1 MSISWYHRFQG
12 KFRKLGRE
20 NYMNILKQGSKL
32 LSVGLLALSLSTG
45 FGGLALARGREGGPN
60 LPPRPAITATPN
72 PVTLN
77 RRRIPSGEI
86 IFTLQ
91 GSHLQQHTRYVIN
104 DTFHCRTDNLSRKTV
119 VTNSAGQF
127 SLRADLSNGCT
138 AGNFRVTLNQGNRQV
153 ASTQVTVRR

>member
-1 MSISWYHRFQG
+1 
-12 KFRKLGRE
+12 
-20 NYMNILKQGSKL
+20 MNILKQGGKL

-45 FGGLALARGREGGPN
+45 VGRLALAHQSGPK

-91 GSHLQQHTRYVIN
+91 GSHLQQRTRYVIN

-138 AGNFRVTLNQGNRQV
+138 AGNFRVTLDQGNRQV

>member
-1 MSISWYHRFQG
+1 MSFFWHYRFQG
-12 KFRKLGRE
+12 EFRKSGRK
-20 NYMNILKQGSKL
+20 NYMNILKHGGKL
-32 LSVGLLALSLSTG
+32 LSVGLLGLCLSTG
-45 FGGLALARGREGGPN
+45 FSGLALAHQSGPH

-77 RRRIPSGEI
+77 RRRFPSGEI

-91 GSHLQQHTRYVIN
+91 GSHLQGRTRYVLYDN
-104 DTFHCRTDNLSRKTV
+104 FHCRTVNLSGKRV

-138 AGNFRVTLNQGNRQV
+138 PGNFRVTLDQGNRLV
-153 ASTQVTVRR
+153 ASTQVTVRH